1 MNDLPGGTD
10 TAATETRTSAPAPA
24 APHAAATTTPA
35 TSPLPSATPPGA
47 TPPGATPPGATPPS
61 ATPPSTARSG
71 TSRSEPLYGG
81 RATRRVTVTDLAKAK
96 ARGEKWPM
104 LTAYDAL
111 TAHVFDE
118 AGIPVLLVG
127 DSAGMVV
134 FGHDTTIPV
143 TLDELIPLTAAVV
156 RGTSRALIVAD
167 LPFGSYQAS
176 PGAALAAGI
185 RFLKEAGAHAVKLE
199 GGRRV
204 LAQAEE
210 LVAAG
215 IPVMGHLGLT
225 PQSVNVF
232 GGYRVQG
239 RGEDGEQ
246 LLQDAKALETA
257 GAFAVVLECVP
268 AELAARVT
276 GALSIPIIGIGAGP
290 DCDAQVLVW
299 QDMAGLS
306 PRTAKFVKR
315 YADVA
320 GVLGRAAHAFADEVV
335 GGQFPTE
342 EHSYR

>member
-1 MNDLPGGTD
+1 MNPQAEEPRA
-10 TAATETRTSAPAPA
+10 AATEERTAAQAPAGPGVPDGPGTGPA
-24 APHAAATTTPA
+24 ARPE
-35 TSPLPSATPPGA
+35 S
-47 TPPGATPPGATPPS
+47 
-61 ATPPSTARSG
+61 
-71 TSRSEPLYGG
+71 LYGG
-81 RATRRVTVTDLAKAK
+81 TSGRRVTVRDIAAAK

-111 TAHVFDE
+111 TARIFDD

-134 FGHDTTIPV
+134 YGHDTTIPV
-143 TLDELIPLTAAVV
+143 TVDDLIPLTAAVV
-156 RGTSRALIVAD
+156 RGTSRAMVVAD

-176 PGAALAAGI
+176 AAAALTAAT
-185 RFLKEAGAHAVKLE
+185 RFLKEAGAQAIKLE

-204 LAQAEE
+204 ASQVEE

-215 IPVMGHLGLT
+215 IPVMAHLGLT
-225 PQSVNVF
+225 PQSVHAF

-239 RGEDGEQ
+239 RGEDGER
-246 LLQDAKALETA
+246 LLHDAKTLEAA

-268 AELAARVT
+268 APLAARVT
-276 GALSIPIIGIGAGP
+276 EALSIPTIGIGAGP

-306 PRTAKFVKR
+306 PRAPKFVRK

-320 GVLGRAAHAFADEVV
+320 GMLRDAATAYARDIASGAFPAPE
-335 GGQFPTE
+335 Q
-342 EHSYR
+342 SYR

>member
-1 MNDLPGGTD
+1 MNQQDP
-10 TAATETRTSAPAPA
+10 S
-24 APHAAATTTPA
+24 AAATTA
-35 TSPLPSATPPGA
+35 R
-47 TPPGATPPGATPPS
+47 
-61 ATPPSTARSG
+61 TAG
-71 TSRSEPLYGG
+71 QQGPEPLYGG
-81 RATRRVTVTDLAKAK
+81 RTGRRVTVRDLAAAK

-111 TAHVFDE
+111 TARVFDD

-143 TLDELIPLTAAVV
+143 TVDDLLPLTAAVV
-156 RGTSRALIVAD
+156 RGTRRAMVVAD

-176 PGAALAAGI
+176 PAAALAAAT

-199 GGRRV
+199 GGQRV
-204 LAQAEE
+204 VRQAEE

-215 IPVMGHLGLT
+215 IPVMAHLGLT

-239 RGEDGEQ
+239 RGEDGVR
-246 LLQDAKALETA
+246 LLQDAKALEAA
-257 GAFAVVLECVP
+257 GAFSIVLECVP

-276 GALSIPIIGIGAGP
+276 AAVSVPTIGIGAGP

-299 QDMAGLS
+299 QDMAGLT
-306 PRTAKFVKR
+306 PHTAKFVKK

-320 GVLGRAAHAFADEVV
+320 GVLGDAVRSFAAEVV
-335 GGQFPTE
+335 GGQFPGPG
-342 EHSYR
+342 HSYH

>member
-1 MNDLPGGTD
+1 MNSPAQGTG
-10 TAATETRTSAPAPA
+10 TAATGARTDAPGPVTASPA
-24 APHAAATTTPA
+24 AKRP
-35 TSPLPSATPPGA
+35 
-47 TPPGATPPGATPPS
+47 
-61 ATPPSTARSG
+61 
-71 TSRSEPLYGG
+71 EPLYGG
-81 RATRRVTVTDLAKAK
+81 RASRRVTINDLAAAK

-111 TAHVFDE
+111 VARVFDD

-143 TLDELIPLTAAVV
+143 TVDDLIPLTAAVV

-167 LPFGSYQAS
+167 LPFGSYQTS
-176 PGAALAAGI
+176 PEAALTTGI
-185 RFLKEAGAHAVKLE
+185 RFLKETGAHAVKLE
-199 GGRRV
+199 GGHRV
-204 LAQAEE
+204 LRQAEE

-215 IPVMGHLGLT
+215 IPVMAHLGLT
-225 PQSVNVF
+225 PQSVNAF

-239 RGEDGEQ
+239 RGEDGER
-246 LLQDAKALETA
+246 LLHDAKAMEVA

-268 AELAARVT
+268 AELATRVT
-276 GALSIPIIGIGAGP
+276 AALSIPTIGIGAGP

-306 PRTAKFVKR
+306 PRTPKFVKR
-315 YADVA
+315 YADMA
-320 GVLGRAAHAFADEVV
+320 GVLGQAARAFAEDVA
-335 GGQFPTE
+335 GGAFPDT

>member
-1 MNDLPGGTD
+1 
-10 TAATETRTSAPAPA
+10 
-24 APHAAATTTPA
+24 
-35 TSPLPSATPPGA
+35 
-47 TPPGATPPGATPPS
+47 
-61 ATPPSTARSG
+61 
-71 TSRSEPLYGG
+71 
-81 RATRRVTVTDLAKAK
+81 
-96 ARGEKWPM
+96 M

-176 PGAALAAGI
+176 PEAALAAGI

-199 GGRRV
+199 GGHRV
-204 LAQAEE
+204 LRQAEE

-239 RGEDGEQ
+239 RGEDGER
-246 LLQDAKALETA
+246 LLQDAKALEAA

-268 AELAARVT
+268 AELATRVT
-276 GALSIPIIGIGAGP
+276 EALSIPTIGIGAGP
-290 DCDAQVLVW
+290 GCDAQVLVW

-306 PRTAKFVKR
+306 PRTPKFVKR

-320 GVLGRAAHAFADEVV
+320 GVLGQAAQSFADEVT
-335 GGQFPTE
+335 GGQFPSE
-342 EHSYR
+342 EYSYR